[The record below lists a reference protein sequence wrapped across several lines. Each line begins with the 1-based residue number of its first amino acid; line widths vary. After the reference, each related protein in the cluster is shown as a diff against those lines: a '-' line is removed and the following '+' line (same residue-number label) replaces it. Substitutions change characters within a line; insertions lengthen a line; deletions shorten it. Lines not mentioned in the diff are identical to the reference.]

1 MNRDC
6 SCMQLDYTELRSLA
20 FDVAIEL
27 EYPKSSIH
35 HPNGTI
41 LPQKRGND
49 LEQHRHQISVLD
61 GRLYTP
67 YSPSS
72 VNIVLFQDIDVI

>member
-1 MNRDC
+1 
-6 SCMQLDYTELRSLA
+6 MQYSNTAQPYQILRKIFEAS
-20 FDVAIEL
+20 IEF
-27 EYPKSSIH
+27 H

-41 LPQKRGND
+41 LPHKRGND
-49 LEQHRHQISVLD
+49 FEQHRRQISVLD

-72 VNIVLFQDIDVI
+72 VKVVLFQDIDVI